1 MTKLNIL
8 NELIVYLYYFVST
21 IDKILIRKSLSLQD
35 LSSKQIR
42 IHLNNLLLDPRLWE
56 NVSSFHPNDK
66 KKISRAYLQRFS
78 CQPFNHDSLKEKLVE
93 HCIDLIPISLNN
105 TKYWLEHII
114 KKDDAFF
121 FYCYLFMQDFGN
133 WMRDQ

>member
-21 IDKILIRKSLSLQD
+21 IDKILIRKSLLLQN

-42 IHLNNLLLDPRLWE
+42 IHLNNLLSDLRLWE

-78 CQPFNHDSLKEKLVE
+78 CQLLTMISLKKILAD
-93 HCIDLIPISLNN
+93 HCIDLILINLKN
-105 TKYWLEHII
+105 TKILVGIYH
-114 KKDDAFF
+114 KKGW
-121 FYCYLFMQDFGN
+121 CILFILLLI
-133 WMRDQ
+133 

>member
-8 NELIVYLYYFVST
+8 NEFIVYLYYFVST
-21 IDKILIRKSLSLQD
+21 IDKILIRKSLLLQN

-42 IHLNNLLLDPRLWE
+42 IHLNNLLSDLRLWE
-56 NVSSFHPNDK
+56 NISSFHPNDK

-78 CQPFNHDSLKEKLVE
+78 CQLLTMISLKEKLVE
-93 HCIDLIPISLNN
+93 HCINLILISLNN

-114 KKDDAFF
+114 KKGNAF
-121 FYCYLFMQDFGN
+121 FYCYLFMQDFDN